1 MSSIIGVA
9 QLNRYISLKLKNDIK
24 LSGLTVRGEITDF
37 KVNFKSGHA
46 YFSLK
51 EDGSQIRCVMF
62 RSQLAKNSFKPENG
76 VNVLCVGNI
85 EVYEPNGVYQIIA
98 SEIFPVGIGEKY
110 LQIEAVK
117 KKLEEKGYFS
127 QERKKPLPPLPKRI
141 AAVTSVNGAAIRDV
155 MNILGR
161 RYPIGELYIFPSQV
175 QGATAHL
182 SIAEALKQA
191 DRSGCD
197 VIILTR
203 GGGSS
208 EDLMAF
214 NTEEVATAVAEC
226 DTPVISAVGHE
237 TDTTLADYAA
247 DLRAPTPSAAAEL
260 CAPDIEQIIGAVSF
274 MERRL
279 ADSFTARTSSAEQN
293 LARLDAMLRSCSPLG
308 RLEQEEEHIANLD
321 IRMKTS
327 AARSIDAANAKL
339 GTLSIRLDS
348 AYENR
353 IGSAQSRI
361 DKLATQLEALD
372 PYRVLERGYTIT
384 MKDGAPVTNAGLL
397 KEGDEIV
404 IRFRDS
410 SVTARITGKESE
422 KG

>member
-24 LSGLTVRGEITDF
+24 LSGLTVCGEITDF

-46 YFSLK
+46 YFALK

-62 RSQLAKNSFKPENG
+62 RSQLAKNSFRPENG
-76 VNVLCVGNI
+76 INVLCVGNI

-98 SEIFPVGIGEKY
+98 SEIFPVGVGEKY

-117 KKLEEKGYFS
+117 KKLAEKGYFS

-141 AAVTSVNGAAIRDV
+141 AAVTSLNGAAIRDV

-161 RYPIGELYIFPSQV
+161 RYPIGELFIFPSQV
-175 QGATAHL
+175 QGDKAHL
-182 SIAEALKQA
+182 SIAEALRKA
-191 DRSGCD
+191 DNSGCD

-226 DTPVISAVGHE
+226 NTPVISAVGHE

-247 DLRAPTPSAAAEL
+247 DVRAPTPSAAAEL
-260 CAPDIEQIIGAVSF
+260 CAPELEQILGTVAY

-279 ADSFTARTSSAEQN
+279 ADSFDTYIAAAEKS
-293 LARLDAMLRSCSPLG
+293 LDMVDMKLHGCSPLG
-308 RLEQEEEHIANLD
+308 RLEHEAEHIKNID
-321 IRMKTS
+321 IRMKAASEKLLS
-327 AARSIDAANAKL
+327 ANSTKLEALETKL
-339 GTLSIRLDS
+339 GS
-348 AYENR
+348 AFASRINKEENR
-353 IGSAQSRI
+353 IG
-361 DKLATQLEALD
+361 KLAAQLETLD

-384 MKDGAPVTNAGLL
+384 MKNGVPVTSAEMLDI
-397 KEGDEIV
+397 GDEIV

-410 SVTARITGKESE
+410 SVTARITAAETE